1 MSEDKTL
8 TKIPHFDGHYDHW
21 SELMENLLR
30 AKGLWSLVEIGFTEP
45 IEGTILTEAQREQ
58 FDDARL
64 KDHQVKH
71 YLFQAIDR
79 TVFEQILDRRTAKSV
94 WDSLKRKFGGNL
106 KVKKSLL
113 NALRREFEVLEM
125 KKDETITDYFARYE
139 CPKWK
144 NEANY
149 AELDEEDEL
158 LLMAYVELHE
168 AKRSDAWFLDS
179 GCSNHMCG
187 NKSMFSSLD
196 TTFTHSVKLGNN
208 TRMKVS
214 GKGTVKL
221 ILQGNCYT
229 IGEVYWAPELK
240 NNLMSVGQ
248 LQEKGVAVLFKNGV
262 CSIYHPQKGKMA
274 ESIMSANRMFILLA
288 ESSITTHEGRCLQVS
303 NSDQSI
309 LWHYRYGDLSYKGL
323 RILQQKHGGRF
334 AANC

>member
-79 TVFEQILDRRTAKSV
+79 TVFKQILDRRTAKSV

-125 KKDETITDYFARYE
+125 KNDETITDYFARVMMVSN
-139 CPKWK
+139 KMRS
-144 NEANY
+144 NG
-149 AELDEEDEL
+149 EEMPDKKIVEKILRTLTDKFTYVVVSIEESKDSDTMSIDEL
-158 LLMAYVELHE
+158 Q
-168 AKRSDAWFLDS
+168 
-179 GCSNHMCG
+179 
-187 NKSMFSSLD
+187 SSLVVHEQK
-196 TTFTHSVKLGNN
+196 FRRPSNN
-208 TRMKVS
+208 DEDQVLNVIGRSSTNNR
-214 GKGTVKL
+214 GRGT
-221 ILQGNCYT
+221 
-229 IGEVYWAPELK
+229 
-240 NNLMSVGQ
+240 
-248 LQEKGVAVLFKNGV
+248 
-262 CSIYHPQKGKMA
+262 
-274 ESIMSANRMFILLA
+274 
-288 ESSITTHEGRCLQVS
+288 
-303 NSDQSI
+303 
-309 LWHYRYGDLSYKGL
+309 
-323 RILQQKHGGRF
+323 
-334 AANC
+334 